1 MTDDAKPKR
10 KYRRRQ
16 KVEPLAVY
24 AVVVTVKTGRK
35 TETIYGESVRT
46 EGGCLVVTSMD
57 GPPPLVEKTRY
68 IPLGSAEIEVCQR
81 PAQYRPRIVMDQ
93 RPNPWMPQD
102 AVPLPSAGWGATD
115 SGPRI
120 VPGPLE
126 IARQRGGGN
135 FTPVPRQR
143 QEGIVERN
151 PDGVPVVTAGFLD
164 GSPT

>member
-1 MTDDAKPKR
+1 MNDEAKPKR

-16 KVEPLAVY
+16 KVEPMAVY
-24 AVVVTVKTGRK
+24 AVVVTVKRGRA

-68 IPLGSAEIEVCQR
+68 IPLGSAEIEVCHR
-81 PAQYRPRIVMDQ
+81 PAQIQYAWKRQEYPTPEQ
-93 RPNPWMPQD
+93 LLYSNG
-102 AVPLPSAGWGATD
+102 SAQLATITQQPE
-115 SGPRI
+115 GPRI

-126 IARQRGGGN
+126 IARQRQAA
-135 FTPVPRQR
+135 PAAPRPTQS
-143 QEGIVERN
+143 QMIERN
-151 PDGVPVVTAGFLD
+151 ADGVAVVTAGFLD